1 MPREKHR
8 GLRERPLEV
17 DVAHLGAAGAEH
29 LAPGLLPALHELG
42 VRGTLRINAP
52 EPAALVDGA
61 RRGSARDVGR
71 TETRC
76 TATALHLGVP
86 TVLVDGPYRFFF
98 YSADRHEPRHVHVER
113 DTKRAK
119 FWLDP
124 VRLARSGGFSAA
136 ELREIERLVVERA
149 PFLVEKWD
157 EYFNIAD

>member
-29 LAPGLLPALHELG
+29 LAPGLLPALHEPG
-42 VRGTLRINAP
+42 VRGKLRINAP
-52 EPAALVDGA
+52 E
-61 RRGSARDVGR
+61 RDVGR